1 MKPISKEQMDYM
13 IEKKILKQSK
23 GQYRD
28 QLVVVNKQGSGK
40 EKQRY
45 VTDPLYSFLLR
56 LKSQEKVSPKQVKD
70 NQKYLVM

>member
-1 MKPISKEQMDYM
+1 M

-23 GQYRD
+23 GQFRD
-28 QLVVVNKQGSGK
+28 QLVVVNKQGSGR
-40 EKQRY
+40 EKNRF

-56 LKSQEKVSPKQVKD
+56 LKSQEKINPEQVKH

>member
-1 MKPISKEQMDYM
+1 LKPISKEEMDFM

-23 GQYRD
+23 GQFRD
-28 QLVVVNKQGSGK
+28 QLVVVNKQGSGR
-40 EKQRY
+40 EKNRF

-56 LKSQEKVSPKQVKD
+56 LKSQEKINPEQVKH

>member
-1 MKPISKEQMDYM
+1 MKPISKEEMDFM

-23 GQYRD
+23 GQFRD
-28 QLVVVNKQGSGK
+28 QLVVVNKQGSGR
-40 EKQRY
+40 EKNRF

-56 LKSQEKVSPKQVKD
+56 LKSQEKINPEQVKH